1 MNLNITGVH
10 LEVTPSLRDYLSEKI
25 DRITRHVDNVI
36 AVNVALSVEK
46 LDQKVTVDV
55 HLKGK
60 DIHVEEVAA
69 DMYAA
74 IDLVADKLD
83 RQVLK
88 HKVKSTDHFSDK
100 AHKAQELSAGSEA

>member
-10 LEVTPSLRDYLSEKI
+10 LEVTSSLRDYLTEKL
-25 DRITRHVDNVI
+25 DRVTRHVDNVI
-36 AVNVALSVEK
+36 AVNVALSVVK
-46 LDQKVTVDV
+46 LDQKVAVDV

-60 DIHVEEVAA
+60 DIHVEEVAS

-74 IDLVADKLD
+74 IDLVIDKID

-88 HKVKSTDHFSDK
+88 YKEKQTTHFSDK
-100 AHKAQELSAGSEA
+100 AHKANELSAGSEV

>member
-46 LDQKVTVDV
+46 LNQKVTVDV

-88 HKVKSTDHFSDK
+88 HKEKSTDHFSDK

>member
-36 AVNVALSVEK
+36 AVNVALSGEK

-88 HKVKSTDHFSDK
+88 HKEKSTDHFSDK

>member
-60 DIHVEEVAA
+60 DIHVEEGAA

-88 HKVKSTDHFSDK
+88 HKEKSTDHFSDK

>member
-88 HKVKSTDHFSDK
+88 HKEKSTDHFSDK